1 MAKLLLK
8 LREAIV
14 KEISLSKPL
23 LTIGRKADN
32 DLVIDDPLVSGHHVK
47 IEQVQS
53 VFFIQDLGSS
63 NGTYAHQ
70 KRIDRKQLFS
80 GDQFLIGPYSLVYLD
95 DISKAIGTLLARAA
109 VDSDKPA
116 YESQAQQH
124 DLRKAQDASM
134 TLKTKKHVGILQTVS
149 GSANAQEYE
158 LTGPMAFI
166 GAQDGAAIKLTGW
179 FAPKRAAL
187 LNPLADGYAIS
198 LTEDGG
204 NVLVNGSPIQTQTML
219 KDGDLI
225 VVAGVTLLYSVK
237 K

>member
-32 DLVIDDPLVSGHHVK
+32 DLVIDDPLVSGHHAK

-63 NGTYAHQ
+63 NGTYTHQ

-80 GDQFLIGPYSLVYLD
+80 GNQFLIGPYSLVYLD
-95 DISKAIGTLLARAA
+95 DTSKAIDTPLTR
-109 VDSDKPA
+109 P
-116 YESQAQQH
+116 AQQRN
-124 DLRKAQDASM
+124 LGKAQDASM
-134 TLKTKKHVGILQTVS
+134 TLKTKKHVGVLQTVS
-149 GSANAQEYE
+149 GSATAQEYE
-158 LTGPMAFI
+158 LSGPMAFI